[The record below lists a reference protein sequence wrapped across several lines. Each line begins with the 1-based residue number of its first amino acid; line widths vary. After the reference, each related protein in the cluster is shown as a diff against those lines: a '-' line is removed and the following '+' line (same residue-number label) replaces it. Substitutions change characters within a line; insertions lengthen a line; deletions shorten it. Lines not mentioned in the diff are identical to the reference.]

1 MEVESRASRPTVP
14 QVTEPGSLMTSPVVT
29 DPITDILKRAKTIAV
44 VGLSDSPLRPSH
56 GVAAYLQTQGY
67 RIIPVNPQIQTSLG
81 EKAYPSLLDVPD
93 KIDIV
98 DIFRRPE
105 FVEEVVDQAIQLKI
119 PTVWMQE
126 EIIHEKAAQKAR
138 QAGIFVVMDRCILLE
153 HRARFR

>member
-1 MEVESRASRPTVP
+1 MSS
-14 QVTEPGSLMTSPVVT
+14 GVVT
-29 DPITDILKRAKTIAV
+29 DPITEILKRAKTIAV

-67 RIIPVNPQIQTSLG
+67 RIIPVNPQIQESLG
-81 EKAYPSLLDVPD
+81 EKAFPSLLDVPE

>member
-1 MEVESRASRPTVP
+1 
-14 QVTEPGSLMTSPVVT
+14 
-29 DPITDILKRAKTIAV
+29 

-67 RIIPVNPQIQTSLG
+67 RVIPVNPQIQTSLG
-81 EKAYPSLLDVPD
+81 EKAYPSLLDVPE

-126 EIIHEKAAQKAR
+126 EIVHEKAAQKAR

>member
-1 MEVESRASRPTVP
+1 
-14 QVTEPGSLMTSPVVT
+14 MTLGVAT
-29 DPITDILKRAKTIAV
+29 DPITEILKNAKTIAV

-81 EKAYPSLLDVPD
+81 EKAYPSLLDVPE

-126 EIIHEKAAQKAR
+126 EIVHEKAAQKAR
-138 QAGIFVVMDRCILLE
+138 QSGIFVVMDRCILLE